1 MSWMNS
7 AFYILL
13 LTSVSGS
20 IVFGLWLLWE
30 KFLERRQLL
39 RCVFSLL
46 YVVAA
51 FFAIPVVYI
60 VLKVSMTDYEKGIVY
75 GILFTPTPLIRMIQC
90 IVALV
95 WIVGAV
101 IYIRNYIKEYR
112 AFLTIMKKNLFIVE
126 PSVLAQKNRVQK
138 RLGISKD
145 IKVAMNYGVKVPVV
159 CGWFHKMIVLPV
171 CNYTEEQREIIFYH
185 EMTHIKQHIL
195 EFKRLAVILRL
206 IHWFNPV
213 MNVFL
218 NKVDE
223 WGETECDLRVLEN
236 DTIPFSKKQYFD
248 VALSGLEESDIWLPQ
263 MITQLKKEKNLR
275 KRVSRMKGYKRETGM
290 KLSGGITAALLFL
303 AVSGTSVYAMGTG
316 FCDFYEKVYDA
327 TVIEEMEPMQ
337 VEIIEEPYDEN
348 EVNVITADG
357 IIFYSDDM
365 QIEWNVPVNTL
376 VKTEKIYLSKG
387 DSVCI
392 SVNTSPGGKTL
403 RAGLLT
409 PYGTKR
415 YVNGTGVIGY
425 TFKIEKEGEYEIFVE
440 NTDSVAFTAKGYVSI
455 Y

>member
-1 MSWMNS
+1 
-7 AFYILL
+7 
-13 LTSVSGS
+13 
-20 IVFGLWLLWE
+20 
-30 KFLERRQLL
+30 
-39 RCVFSLL
+39 
-46 YVVAA
+46 
-51 FFAIPVVYI
+51 
-60 VLKVSMTDYEKGIVY
+60 
-75 GILFTPTPLIRMIQC
+75 MIQC

-126 PSVLAQKNRVQK
+126 PCVLAQKNRVQK

-223 WGETECDLRVLEN
+223 WGETECDLRVLGS

-303 AVSGTSVYAMGTG
+303 AASGTSVYAMGSE
-316 FCDFYEKVYDA
+316 FSNLYEKVYDA
-327 TVIEEMEPMQ
+327 TVVYEEVEPVQ
-337 VEIIEEPYDEN
+337 VEIIEEAYDEN
-348 EVNVITADG
+348 EVNVITADS
-357 IIFYSDDM
+357 IMLYSDEM
-365 QIEWNVPVNTL
+365 RIEWNVPVNTL
-376 VKTEKIYLSKG
+376 LKTEKIYLSKG

-440 NTDSVAFTAKGYVSI
+440 NTDSVAFTAKGDVSI